1 MSIRDY
7 AYTPSD
13 RLLPDPEPRP
23 ADYTII
29 SVDDHLVEP
38 PWLFEGRLP
47 AKFQDDA
54 PKIVETPEGHQ
65 QWHFDGKVFA
75 QMGFNALVGRVDRD
89 DFTFEPARFDDMRR
103 GCFDIHA
110 RVRDMDI
117 VGVWA
122 SICFPSQI
130 TGFCGRIY
138 SDARD
143 PELGYARRPCVQRLD
158 QRRMV
163 GFVPERIVPMG
174 ITFLRDPQ
182 KAADEIRRNAAR
194 GFVAVSLPEQPYMA
208 GLPSIHDHEYWDPIL
223 RACVETDTVIC
234 LHIGSSGQL
243 LPRDPA
249 APPGVGSGAT
259 LFQVQS
265 LVSCCEWLWAGVPTR
280 YPSIK
285 IAMSEGGIG
294 WVPMVMD
301 RLDFMMSQS
310 GHGRTVWK
318 QMAGACCPPRSSAAT
333 SGSAPSTTR
342 RRSRCANASASI
354 TSCSNATTRTPTRRG
369 PTRRSSRDEPW
380 ASCRPTRSP
389 RSRTRTRRSCSATPY
404 LPAERR
410 AASCNRSTHGVSV
423 TGAIEFGELGA
434 PG

>member
-1 MSIRDY
+1 MSIHDY
-7 AYTPSD
+7 TYAPSD
-13 RLLPDPEPRP
+13 RLLPDPDPRP
-23 ADYTII
+23 AEYTII

-47 AKFQDDA
+47 KKFQDDA

-89 DFTFEPARFDDMRR
+89 DFTFEPARFDDMRQ
-103 GCFDIHA
+103 GCFDINA

-117 VGVWA
+117 VGIWA

-138 SDARD
+138 SDASD
-143 PELGYARRPCVQRLD
+143 PALGLAVTRAFNDWINDEWWGTY
-158 QRRMV
+158 
-163 GFVPERIVPMG
+163 PERIVPMG
-174 ITFLRDPQ
+174 ITFLRDAHE
-182 KAADEIRRNAAR
+182 AAAEIRRNAER

-223 RACVETDTVIC
+223 RACVETDTIIC
-234 LHIGSSGQL
+234 LHIGSAGQL

-249 APPGVGSGAT
+249 APAGAGSGAT

-265 LVSCCEWLWAGVPTR
+265 LIACCEWLWAGVPLR

-318 QMAGACCPPRSSAAT
+318 QMAGDVLPSEILGRNFWFCTIDDPTTIEVRDRIGVDHIMLESDYPHADSTWPDTQDFARRTLGKLPPDEIAKITHLNAAALFRHPLP
-333 SGSAPSTTR
+333 GTTR
-342 RRSRCANASASI
+342 
-354 TSCSNATTRTPTRRG
+354 
-369 PTRRSSRDEPW
+369 
-380 ASCRPTRSP
+380 
-389 RSRTRTRRSCSATPY
+389 
-404 LPAERR
+404 
-410 AASCNRSTHGVSV
+410 
-423 TGAIEFGELGA
+423 
-434 PG
+434 

>member
-1 MSIRDY
+1 MSVPDY
-7 AYTPSD
+7 AYTPSE

-23 ADYTII
+23 AAYTII

-47 AKFQDDA
+47 AKFQADA
-54 PKIVETPEGHQ
+54 PKIVENAEGHQ
-65 QWHFDGKVFA
+65 QWQFDGKIFA

-89 DFTFEPARFDDMRR
+89 DFTYEPARFDDMRK

-138 SDARD
+138 SDASD
-143 PELGYARRPCVQRLD
+143 PELGYAVAQAFND
-158 QRRMV
+158 WIYDEWW
-163 GFVPERIVPMG
+163 GSYPERIVPMG
-174 ITFLRDPQ
+174 ITYLRDPQ

-208 GLPSIHDHEYWDPIL
+208 GLPSIHDHDYWAPVL
-223 RACVETDTVIC
+223 QACVDTDTVIC

-243 LPRDPA
+243 MGRDPA

-265 LVSCCEWLWAGVPTR
+265 LVSCCEWLWAGVPLR
-280 YPSIK
+280 YPTIK

-310 GHGRTVWK
+310 GHGRTTWK
-318 QMAGACCPPRSSAAT
+318 QMAGSVL
-333 SGSAPSTTR
+333 PSEILGRNFWFCTIDDPTTIEVRERIGVDHIMLECDYPHADSTWPDTQEFAR
-342 RRSRCANASASI
+342 R
-354 TSCSNATTRTPTRRG
+354 TLG
-369 PTRRSSRDEPW
+369 K
-380 ASCRPTRSP
+380 
-389 RSRTRTRRSCSATPY
+389 
-404 LPAERR
+404 LPADEIAKITHQN
-410 AASCNRSTHGVSV
+410 AAALFRHPLP
-423 TGAIEFGELGA
+423 AHI
-434 PG
+434 

>member
-1 MSIRDY
+1 MSVRDY

-13 RLLPDPEPRP
+13 RLLPDPEPRA

-47 AKFQDDA
+47 KKFQDDA

-65 QWHFDGKVFA
+65 QWHFDGKIFA

-89 DFTFEPARFDDMRR
+89 DFTYEPARFDDMRR
-103 GCFDIHA
+103 GCFDINA

-138 SDARD
+138 SDASD
-143 PELGYARRPCVQRLD
+143 PALGLAVTRAFNDWINDEWWGAY
-158 QRRMV
+158 
-163 GFVPERIVPMG
+163 PERIVPMG
-174 ITFLRDPQ
+174 ITFLRDPNE
-182 KAADEIRRNAAR
+182 AAAEIRRNAAR

-208 GLPSIHDHEYWDPIL
+208 GLPSIHDKDYWEPIL

-243 LPRDPA
+243 LGRDPA
-249 APPGVGSGAT
+249 APPSVGSGAT

-265 LVSCCEWLWAGVPTR
+265 LVSCCEWLWAGVPIR
-280 YPSIK
+280 YPTIK

-310 GHGRTVWK
+310 GHGRTAWK
-318 QMAGACCPPRSSAAT
+318 AMAGSVMPSEILGRNFWFCTIDDPTTIEVRERIGVDHIMLECDYPHADSTWPDTQEFARRTLGKLPPDEIAKITHLNAA
-333 SGSAPSTTR
+333 ALFRHPLPV
-342 RRSRCANASASI
+342 ANA
-354 TSCSNATTRTPTRRG
+354 
-369 PTRRSSRDEPW
+369 
-380 ASCRPTRSP
+380 
-389 RSRTRTRRSCSATPY
+389 
-404 LPAERR
+404 
-410 AASCNRSTHGVSV
+410 
-423 TGAIEFGELGA
+423 
-434 PG
+434 